1 VRLRVVS
8 WNIHK
13 AIGGVDRRYRPDRVL
28 DVLRHYEADV
38 ILLQEV
44 DEGVRRSRF
53 HRQLD
58 LLGDALSMHHRCY
71 GANVKVRRGV
81 YGNATFSRY
90 PLRECRN
97 IDLTLPPKKRRGAL
111 YTRVRVTNG
120 GGSRTLHVVNL
131 HLGLAGYERRAQ
143 LRRLLAGPPF
153 PRLHARTPLLVAG
166 DFNDVW
172 DRLGARFFEPA
183 GFRRA
188 GHALNTFP
196 AWMPARPLDAVW
208 VRGDL
213 QAERCMRSHL
223 ELAREAS
230 DHLPLIADLDLQAP
244 RAR

>member
-1 VRLRVVS
+1 VKLRVVS

-13 AIGGVDRRYRPDRVL
+13 AIGGLDRRYRPERVL
-28 DVLRHYEADV
+28 EVLRHYAADIV
-38 ILLQEV
+38 LLQEV

-53 HRQLD
+53 HRQVD
-58 LLGDALSMHHRCY
+58 LLGDELGMHHRCY
-71 GANVKVRRGV
+71 GANVRVRRGV
-81 YGNATFSRY
+81 YGNATFSRF

-97 IDLTLPPKKRRGAL
+97 IDLTIPPKKRRGAL
-111 YTRVRVTNG
+111 YTRVRVAEN

-131 HLGLAGYERRAQ
+131 HLGLAGYERRMQ
-143 LRRLLAGPPF
+143 MRRLLTGVPF
-153 PRLHARTPLLVAG
+153 PRLHARTPVLVGG

-172 DRLGARFFEPA
+172 GTIGPRFLHPG

-188 GHALNTFP
+188 GQALNTFP
-196 AWMPARPLDAVW
+196 AWLPARPLDGVW

-213 QAERCMRSHL
+213 QAERCMRGHL
-223 ELAREAS
+223 RLAREAS